1 MAVEMKTKPRIIL
14 SNQPSLYTAQRK
26 PIGMLSTS
34 TITNEAAANCSV
46 AGRAAGQF
54 SGYCAGGIDITD
66 TEISLKTA
74 QDPIKIPHQKRFV
87 QAQRSSISA
96 IASSVIMGVC

>member
-46 AGRAAGQF
+46 AGR
-54 SGYCAGGIDITD
+54 
-66 TEISLKTA
+66 
-74 QDPIKIPHQKRFV
+74 
-87 QAQRSSISA
+87 QR
-96 IASSVIMGVC
+96 ASSPATVRAGLT